1 MSRRTLAALCFIC
14 AIFMIFNMLASVSAF
29 ANTDGS
35 TDTTEA
41 TTVAEDT
48 TVSPDD
54 PATPPDGD
62 ITTAPEDT
70 TEPSP
75 KKAVSFEVTIPA
87 DFPTTYGEGDSF
99 STEGIVGL
107 ITYDDG
113 TTATTTD
120 IFTDAPDHLDP
131 ADTLISFFC
140 DEAKEIK
147 ASTTLTITVVEISSV
162 EVSGESVTAEYHEGD
177 VFGTEQ
183 VDALVI
189 TVIYA
194 NGSSK
199 QVSPDECEIYGV
211 GAPLSADA
219 PHITVVYYSKS
230 CEVPLNIIELPEITG
245 IQIIITD
252 AFSKYFTEGETFD
265 PAGLMIMAIYSGG
278 KNPEV
283 IASDING
290 FSSVTFSPALDVPLR
305 FTDTTVTVTY
315 SDGTN
320 TFTAEQTI
328 VVSSESVS
336 EIKVSKNPNKMV
348 YNEGETFD
356 YTGMELTIVYNDGT
370 KVVVTENFSVSHTNI
385 PFILKSN
392 STETV
397 DIEITYLDK
406 SCTLPI
412 NVIPAEIESV
422 TVLSKPAKLTYNE
435 GETFDPLGLVLVLN
449 YSNPY
454 LAPVSLPQDYY
465 TCVPSTPLKATD
477 TTIHVYF
484 RGEDVKIEITVIP
497 EETSAET
504 TIPTEPTTDPTDTT
518 VTPPTDDT
526 TVPPVVTT
534 DPTVTTPNAPSDDSD
549 ETTRT
554 PDVTTVGGDD
564 GGNTTLVVLWIVI
577 LSVIVIALVVLIIYY
592 KRNFT

>member
-1 MSRRTLAALCFIC
+1 
-14 AIFMIFNMLASVSAF
+14 MIFATLASVSAF
-29 ANTDGS
+29 ATTEGG
-35 TDTTEA
+35 TDTSEN
-41 TTVAEDT
+41 TTA
-48 TVSPDD
+48 SPDE

-62 ITTAPEDT
+62 TTTAPEDT

-75 KKAVSFEVTIPA
+75 KKAVSFEVIIPSN
-87 DFPTTYGEGDSF
+87 FPATYREGDSF
-99 STEGIVGL
+99 STEEIVGL

-113 TTATTTD
+113 TTATTTE
-120 IFTDAPDHLDP
+120 IFADVPGPLDP
-131 ADTLISFFC
+131 ADTLISFFFI
-140 DEAKEIK
+140 DADDTKLN
-147 ASTTLTITVVEISSV
+147 ATTTLPITVIAIDRI

-177 VFGTEQ
+177 VFGAEQ
-183 VDALVI
+183 VEALVI

-194 NGSSK
+194 DGSSK
-199 QVSPDECEIYGV
+199 QVSPDECEILGKD
-211 GAPLSADA
+211 APLSIDA
-219 PHITVVYYSKS
+219 PYITVIYYQKD
-230 CEVPLNIIELPEITG
+230 CVVPLNILETPEITG
-245 IQIIITD
+245 IQIVLTD
-252 AFSKYFTEGETFD
+252 SFNKYFTEGDTFD
-265 PAGLMIMAIYSGG
+265 PKGLMIMAIYSGG

-290 FSSVTFSPALDVPLR
+290 FSKVTFSPALDAPLR
-305 FTDTTVTVTY
+305 FTDTAVTVTY
-315 SDGTN
+315 SDGVN
-320 TFTAEQTI
+320 TFTAQQTI

-356 YTGMELTIVYNDGT
+356 YAGMALTVVYKDGSE
-370 KVVVTENFSVSHTNI
+370 VVVSENFSVSHTNI

-406 SCTLPI
+406 SCTLPVS
-412 NVIPAEIESV
+412 VIPAEVESV
-422 TVLSKPAKLTYNE
+422 TVLSKPAKIIYNE

-449 YSNPY
+449 YTNPH

-465 TCVPSTPLKATD
+465 TCVPSTPLTATD

-504 TIPTEPTTDPTDTT
+504 TVPTEPTTDPTDTT
-518 VTPPTDDT
+518 ETPPTDDT

-534 DPTVTTPNAPSDDSD
+534 DPTVTTPNAPSDDTD

-554 PDVTTVGGDD
+554 PDVTTVGGKDD

>member
-1 MSRRTLAALCFIC
+1 MSRRTLTALCFVC
-14 AIFMIFNMLASVSAF
+14 AIFMIFGMLASVSAF
-29 ANTDGS
+29 ATTDEISDTSENTTAS
-35 TDTTEA
+35 TN
-41 TTVAEDT
+41 
-48 TVSPDD
+48 D
-54 PATPPDGD
+54 PLSPPDGD
-62 ITTAPEDT
+62 TSTSPEDT

-75 KKAVSFEVTIPA
+75 KKAVSFDVTIPA
-87 DFPTTYGEGDSF
+87 DFPTIYGEGDGF

-107 ITYDDG
+107 VTYDDG
-113 TTATTTD
+113 TTSTTTE
-120 IFTDAPDHLDP
+120 IFTDVPGPLDP
-131 ADTLISFFC
+131 ADTVISFFY
-140 DEAKEIK
+140 DEAHELK
-147 ASTTLTITVVEISSV
+147 AATTLSVTIVEISSI

-177 VFGTEQ
+177 VFGAEQ
-183 VDALVI
+183 IEALVI

-194 NGSSK
+194 DGSSK
-199 QVSPDECEIYGV
+199 QVSPDECEIYGA
-211 GAPLSADA
+211 GAPMSVDA
-219 PHITVVYYSKS
+219 PYITVVYFTKT
-230 CEVPLNIIELPEITG
+230 CEVPLNIIEIPEITG

-252 AFSKYFTEGETFD
+252 TFSKYFIEGETFD

-290 FSSVTFSPALDVPLR
+290 FSNVTFSPALDVPLR
-305 FTDTTVTVTY
+305 FTDTAVTVTY

-320 TFTAEQTI
+320 TFTAQQSI

-336 EIKVSKNPNKMV
+336 EIKVSKNPNKMT

-356 YTGMELTIVYNDGT
+356 YAGMELTVVYNDGS

-422 TVLSKPAKLTYNE
+422 TVLSKPAKLVYNE

-449 YSNPY
+449 YTNPY

-484 RGEDVKIEITVIP
+484 RGEDVKIGITVIP

-518 VTPPTDDT
+518 ETPPTDDT

-554 PDVTTVGGDD
+554 PDVTTVGDDD